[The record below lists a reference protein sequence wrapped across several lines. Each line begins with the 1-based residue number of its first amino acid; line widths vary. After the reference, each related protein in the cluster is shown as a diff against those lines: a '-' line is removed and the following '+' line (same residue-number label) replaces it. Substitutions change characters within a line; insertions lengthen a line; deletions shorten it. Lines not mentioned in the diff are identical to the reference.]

1 MSNKG
6 VVQYYFAY
14 RKRIQTY
21 GGFAII
27 IAIALVTYLVWQ
39 TGGIKFVYSHT
50 MYIPILAAGLIFGWA
65 GGILVGL
72 IAGIAM
78 GPWMP
83 IDTIT
88 GEMQQPINWMYR
100 MGYFVLIGGLSGI
113 VNDSL
118 RRYIDYLRW
127 LALHDLETKLPN
139 RKLLLEDIRSLNS
152 NRVLQRTSRN
162 RSLLVVVSI
171 DNVKQLQGAF
181 GFRVIDQIIQVYS
194 KLLQQH
200 FGKKVTLYRT
210 DSNQIAVLKNSCGGD
225 FEAAQKQLLVLLKST
240 VSFDSYA
247 VYVSTHAGVISISSA
262 HETPETYLQQAEI
275 ALAHAYATQQD
286 CVRYSSAIELTA
298 QRSITLLGDL
308 QDALR
313 ARHLTMHYQ
322 PKIDL
327 KSNSVCG
334 VEALIRW
341 KHPMYGDI
349 PPSDFIPQAEQSTL
363 ILQVTEYVISQVTQ
377 QIMDWKAQGVEVP
390 VAINISSHDLMA
402 KDFGAKLLAELER
415 CEIAGKMIEIELT
428 EGSLINDL
436 AQTQT
441 ELLRLSKAKIIISV
455 DDFGTGYSS
464 LQYLHRLP
472 ISVIKIDRSFIR
484 NLPNANGGRYIVDAA
499 VTLAKNMGIKTIA
512 EGVESA
518 SATAYLRKIG
528 CDSVQGFYY
537 SEALPADKFVEWY
550 RNYEP
555 VAAH

>member
-1 MSNKG
+1 MSSKG

-39 TGGIKFVYSHT
+39 TGGIKFVYSHS
-50 MYIPILAAGLIFGWA
+50 MYLPVLAAGLIFGLPGGVLFAALA
-65 GGILVGL
+65 GVAL
-72 IAGIAM
+72 

-83 IDTIT
+83 IDTST
-88 GEMQQPINWMYR
+88 GELQEPVNWMYR
-100 MGYFVLIGGLSGI
+100 TAYFVLIGGLSGL
-113 VNDSL
+113 VNDSFI
-118 RRYIDYLRW
+118 RYIEYLRW
-127 LALHDLETKLPN
+127 LGRHDLKTKLPN
-139 RKLLLEDIRSLNS
+139 RKLLFEDIDALNS
-152 NRVLQRTSRN
+152 NGFRHRTRGN
-162 RSLLVVVSI
+162 RCLLMVVSI

-181 GFRVIDQIIQVYS
+181 GFRVIDQIIKVYS

-200 FGKKVTLYRT
+200 FGKTATLYRT
-210 DSNQIAVLKNSCGGD
+210 DSNQIAVLKNSCAED
-225 FEAAQKQLLVLLKST
+225 SYTAQKDVIVLLKST
-240 VSFDSYA
+240 VSFGSYA
-247 VYVSTHAGVISISSA
+247 VYVSTHAGAITISSA

-313 ARHLTMHYQ
+313 AKHLTMHYQ

-402 KDFGAKLLAELER
+402 KGFGAKLLAELER

-428 EGSLINDL
+428 EGSLINDFTH
-436 AQTQT
+436 TQI

-484 NLPNANGGRYIVDAA
+484 NLPNGNGGRYIVDAA
-499 VTLAKNMGIKTIA
+499 VTLAKNMGIETLA
-512 EGVESA
+512 EGVETPEA
-518 SATAYLRKIG
+518 NAYLRKIG